1 MVTDHHRIMKNTK
14 KKERKLLSFSHLEII
29 FSSLTNLLANRN
41 PFIYCRWW
49 LLTSPMMMMIM
60 MVVIFES
67 IFFYLKKSMVI
78 IGSKKKS
85 NIWFNLKILKKSSS
99 FFSNQSND
107 RNILFQWYIRC
118 LFICF
123 GSKCEEGDEKTRP
136 NGYLVLWFDSR
147 LIASI
152 Q

>member
-85 NIWFNLKILKKSSS
+85 NIWFNLKV
-99 FFSNQSND
+99 FFPINQMIETSYSND
-107 RNILFQWYIRC
+107 ISVVCLSVLVQNVRRGMKKQGQTVIWFFDLIR
-118 LFICF
+118 
-123 GSKCEEGDEKTRP
+123 D
-136 NGYLVLWFDSR
+136 W
-147 LIASI
+147 
-152 Q
+152 